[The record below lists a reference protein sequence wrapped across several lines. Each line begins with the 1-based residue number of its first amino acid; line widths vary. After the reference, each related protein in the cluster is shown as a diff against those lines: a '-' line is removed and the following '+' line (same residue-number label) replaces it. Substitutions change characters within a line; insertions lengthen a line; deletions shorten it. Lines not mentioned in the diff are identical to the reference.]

1 MKHYFEKNFKFEDIK
16 PKLIFI
22 IFPIREYRKPY
33 EEMRDFMLDYVNLL
47 LDAINK
53 YNEDDVDSKN
63 RLRDLVCIISEND
76 SVKSDPLIKELLYT
90 ASHKMRIFGYNVQN
104 GFYKQENIN
113 EKHISELQD
122 LYNQSIV
129 NMYRS
134 KVRNNNILDKSQKSI
149 IDFYQSL
156 DIKRMLISAPTS
168 YGKTFIMREI
178 LYLNQ
183 EKYKNILLV
192 FPTVALLRENAL
204 NMEELNQDKKMG
216 YNVIKSIDREIDCQD
231 RNIFVLTPERAMQ
244 LLAQY
249 PNIEIDFFFY
259 DEMYKIDEDYC
270 NDETDDNDEKKNSYA
285 ERTFLDEARAKTFRI
300 CLYLLSKRVKDYYL
314 AGPNLKRE
322 KFGKGMQRYIAENNI
337 QVKEIEFEPTKRIMV
352 KAYNKVIDEDYTNLP
367 YIEKPG
373 IVKIHSKVNDRIC
386 DVVNYIEQK
395 GYGATILYCT
405 TPAKANE
412 YAIKLAENHQG
423 NVVKNERFSE
433 FIEHLKRNYNID
445 GSINEWSFVNVLEMG
460 FGMHHGKMPKYI
472 QKEIL
477 DLFNE
482 GIFNLLFCTSTIVE
496 GVNTNAKNMVVL
508 NHSKGTKELT
518 VFDFKN
524 IIGRAGRYYHNFVGR
539 YFLVDKEL
547 EKFEHT
553 EDLTL
558 NFVTYDDQE
567 LDPVDIDNSEYMD
580 LSDINKNLKH
590 KREEQF
596 KEYLLTN
603 DIYEKNRLIKREYQE
618 ILLRFLLD
626 NNILYNKFYRYL
638 SYPDILMQFTTYHA
652 MNTVLDIFEKSG
664 LLDATIVRRYKAVS
678 NTYCNEGFHGLL
690 RYEIDNARGDKVK
703 HKRIDKAYM
712 DAFKTQKDI
721 IEHKIPKILAL
732 FETIFSYA
740 SLLRRKTLDNFS
752 LSKVSRFYET
762 GVKSY
767 IGEQLIEFGFPVDA
781 IKRIEDNN
789 LRLLSMDASASQKY
803 ILEHL
808 EDIKQLLDS
817 YERGLLDKALKSIC
831 S

>member
-1 MKHYFEKNFKFEDIK
+1 
-16 PKLIFI
+16 
-22 IFPIREYRKPY
+22 
-33 EEMRDFMLDYVNLL
+33 MRDFMLDYVNLL

-113 EKHISELQD
+113 EKHISELQA

-322 KFGKGMQRYIAENNI
+322 KFGKGKQRYIAENNI

-412 YAIKLAENHQG
+412 YATKLAENHQG

-618 ILLRFLLD
+618 ILLRFLLN

-664 LLDATIVRRYKAVS
+664 LLDVTIVRRYKAVS

-789 LRLLSMDASASQKY
+789 LRLLSMHASASQKY

>member
-1 MKHYFEKNFKFEDIK
+1 
-16 PKLIFI
+16 
-22 IFPIREYRKPY
+22 
-33 EEMRDFMLDYVNLL
+33 MLDYVNLL

-113 EKHISELQD
+113 EKHISELQA
-122 LYNQSIV
+122 LYNQRIV

-412 YAIKLAENHQG
+412 YATKLAENHQG

>member
-1 MKHYFEKNFKFEDIK
+1 
-16 PKLIFI
+16 
-22 IFPIREYRKPY
+22 
-33 EEMRDFMLDYVNLL
+33 MRDFMLDYVNLL

-113 EKHISELQD
+113 EKHISELQA

-412 YAIKLAENHQG
+412 YATKLAENHQG

-618 ILLRFLLD
+618 ILLRFLLN

-817 YERGLLDKALKSIC
+817 YERRLLDKALKSIC

>member
-1 MKHYFEKNFKFEDIK
+1 
-16 PKLIFI
+16 
-22 IFPIREYRKPY
+22 
-33 EEMRDFMLDYVNLL
+33 MRDFMLDYVNLL

-113 EKHISELQD
+113 EKHISELQA

-270 NDETDDNDEKKNSYA
+270 NDETDDNDEKKNSYT

-337 QVKEIEFEPTKRIMV
+337 QVEEIEFEPTKRIMV

-367 YIEKPG
+367 YLEKPG

-412 YAIKLAENHQG
+412 YATKLAKNHQG

-618 ILLRFLLD
+618 MLLRFLLN

-652 MNTVLDIFEKSG
+652 MNTVLDIFEESG
-664 LLDATIVRRYKAVS
+664 LLDSIIVRRYKAVS

-703 HKRIDKAYM
+703 HKSIDKAYM

>member
-1 MKHYFEKNFKFEDIK
+1 
-16 PKLIFI
+16 
-22 IFPIREYRKPY
+22 
-33 EEMRDFMLDYVNLL
+33 MLDYVNLL

-113 EKHISELQD
+113 EKHISELQA

-412 YAIKLAENHQG
+412 YATKLAENHQG

-482 GIFNLLFCTSTIVE
+482 GIFNLFFCTSTIVE

-740 SLLRRKTLDNFS
+740 SLLKRKTLDNFS

-781 IKRIEDNN
+781 IKRVEDNN

>member
-1 MKHYFEKNFKFEDIK
+1 
-16 PKLIFI
+16 
-22 IFPIREYRKPY
+22 
-33 EEMRDFMLDYVNLL
+33 MLDYVNLL

-113 EKHISELQD
+113 EKHISELQA

-386 DVVNYIEQK
+386 DVVNYIEKK

-412 YAIKLAENHQG
+412 YATKLAENHQG

-721 IEHKIPKILAL
+721 IEHKIPKIIAL

>member
-1 MKHYFEKNFKFEDIK
+1 
-16 PKLIFI
+16 
-22 IFPIREYRKPY
+22 
-33 EEMRDFMLDYVNLL
+33 MLDYVNLL

-113 EKHISELQD
+113 EKHISELQA

-270 NDETDDNDEKKNSYA
+270 NDETDDNDEKKNSYT

-367 YIEKPG
+367 YLEKPG

-395 GYGATILYCT
+395 GYGATVLYCT

-412 YAIKLAENHQG
+412 YATKLAKNYQG

-618 ILLRFLLD
+618 ILLRFLLN

-652 MNTVLDIFEKSG
+652 MNTVLDIFEESG
-664 LLDATIVRRYKAVS
+664 LLDSTIVRRYKAVS

-703 HKRIDKAYM
+703 HKSIDKAYM

>member
-1 MKHYFEKNFKFEDIK
+1 
-16 PKLIFI
+16 
-22 IFPIREYRKPY
+22 
-33 EEMRDFMLDYVNLL
+33 MRDFMLDYVNLL

-113 EKHISELQD
+113 EKHISELQA

-367 YIEKPG
+367 YLEKPG

-412 YAIKLAENHQG
+412 YATKLAKNHQG

-618 ILLRFLLD
+618 MLLRFLLN

>member
-1 MKHYFEKNFKFEDIK
+1 
-16 PKLIFI
+16 
-22 IFPIREYRKPY
+22 
-33 EEMRDFMLDYVNLL
+33 MLDYVNLL

-134 KVRNNNILDKSQKSI
+134 KVSNNNILDKSQKSI

-618 ILLRFLLD
+618 ILLRFLLN

>member
-1 MKHYFEKNFKFEDIK
+1 
-16 PKLIFI
+16 
-22 IFPIREYRKPY
+22 
-33 EEMRDFMLDYVNLL
+33 MRDFMLDYVNLL

-113 EKHISELQD
+113 EKHISELQA

-337 QVKEIEFEPTKRIMV
+337 QVKEIEFEPTKRIMI

-412 YAIKLAENHQG
+412 YATKLAENHQG

-618 ILLRFLLD
+618 ILLRFLLN

-767 IGEQLIEFGFPVDA
+767 IGEQLIEFAFPVDA

>member
-1 MKHYFEKNFKFEDIK
+1 
-16 PKLIFI
+16 
-22 IFPIREYRKPY
+22 
-33 EEMRDFMLDYVNLL
+33 MRDFMLDYVNLL

-113 EKHISELQD
+113 EKHISELQA

-412 YAIKLAENHQG
+412 YATKLAENHQG

-524 IIGRAGRYYHNFVGR
+524 IIGRAGRYYHNFVG
-539 YFLVDKEL
+539 
-547 EKFEHT
+547 
-553 EDLTL
+553 
-558 NFVTYDDQE
+558 
-567 LDPVDIDNSEYMD
+567 S
-580 LSDINKNLKH
+580 
-590 KREEQF
+590 
-596 KEYLLTN
+596 
-603 DIYEKNRLIKREYQE
+603 
-618 ILLRFLLD
+618 
-626 NNILYNKFYRYL
+626 
-638 SYPDILMQFTTYHA
+638 
-652 MNTVLDIFEKSG
+652 
-664 LLDATIVRRYKAVS
+664 
-678 NTYCNEGFHGLL
+678 
-690 RYEIDNARGDKVK
+690 
-703 HKRIDKAYM
+703 
-712 DAFKTQKDI
+712 
-721 IEHKIPKILAL
+721 
-732 FETIFSYA
+732 
-740 SLLRRKTLDNFS
+740 
-752 LSKVSRFYET
+752 
-762 GVKSY
+762 
-767 IGEQLIEFGFPVDA
+767 
-781 IKRIEDNN
+781 
-789 LRLLSMDASASQKY
+789 
-803 ILEHL
+803 
-808 EDIKQLLDS
+808 
-817 YERGLLDKALKSIC
+817 C

>member
-1 MKHYFEKNFKFEDIK
+1 
-16 PKLIFI
+16 
-22 IFPIREYRKPY
+22 
-33 EEMRDFMLDYVNLL
+33 MLDYVNLL

-113 EKHISELQD
+113 EKHISELQA

-412 YAIKLAENHQG
+412 YATKLAENHQG

-618 ILLRFLLD
+618 ILLRFLLN

-752 LSKVSRFYET
+752 LAKVSRFYET

>member
-1 MKHYFEKNFKFEDIK
+1 
-16 PKLIFI
+16 
-22 IFPIREYRKPY
+22 
-33 EEMRDFMLDYVNLL
+33 MLDYVNLL

-113 EKHISELQD
+113 EKHISELQA

-285 ERTFLDEARAKTFRI
+285 ERTFLDEARTKTFRI

-412 YAIKLAENHQG
+412 YATKLAENHQG

>member
-1 MKHYFEKNFKFEDIK
+1 
-16 PKLIFI
+16 
-22 IFPIREYRKPY
+22 
-33 EEMRDFMLDYVNLL
+33 MRDFMLDYVNLL

-113 EKHISELQD
+113 EKHISELQA

-412 YAIKLAENHQG
+412 YATKLAENHQG

-496 GVNTNAKNMVVL
+496 GVNTNAKNMVIL

-618 ILLRFLLD
+618 ILLRFLLN

>member
-1 MKHYFEKNFKFEDIK
+1 
-16 PKLIFI
+16 
-22 IFPIREYRKPY
+22 
-33 EEMRDFMLDYVNLL
+33 MLDYVNLL

-113 EKHISELQD
+113 EKHISELQA

-367 YIEKPG
+367 YLEKPG

-412 YAIKLAENHQG
+412 YATKLAENHQG

-618 ILLRFLLD
+618 ILLRFLLN

-652 MNTVLDIFEKSG
+652 MNTVLDIFEESG
-664 LLDATIVRRYKAVS
+664 LLDSIIVRRYKAVS

-703 HKRIDKAYM
+703 HKSIDKAYM

>member
-1 MKHYFEKNFKFEDIK
+1 
-16 PKLIFI
+16 
-22 IFPIREYRKPY
+22 
-33 EEMRDFMLDYVNLL
+33 MRDFMLDYVNLL

-113 EKHISELQD
+113 EKHISELQA

-178 LYLNQ
+178 LCLNQ

-270 NDETDDNDEKKNSYA
+270 NDETDDNDEKKNSYT

-367 YIEKPG
+367 YLEKPG

-412 YAIKLAENHQG
+412 YATKLAKNHQG

-518 VFDFKN
+518 VFDLKN

-618 ILLRFLLD
+618 MLLRFLLN

-652 MNTVLDIFEKSG
+652 MNTVLDIFEESG
-664 LLDATIVRRYKAVS
+664 LLDSIIVRRYKAVS

-703 HKRIDKAYM
+703 HKSIDKAYM

-789 LRLLSMDASASQKY
+789 LRLLSMEASASQKY

>member
-1 MKHYFEKNFKFEDIK
+1 
-16 PKLIFI
+16 
-22 IFPIREYRKPY
+22 
-33 EEMRDFMLDYVNLL
+33 MRDFMLDYVNLL

-113 EKHISELQD
+113 EKHISELQA

-337 QVKEIEFEPTKRIMV
+337 QVKEIEFEPTKRIMI

-412 YAIKLAENHQG
+412 YATKLAENHQG

-618 ILLRFLLD
+618 ILLRFLLN

-664 LLDATIVRRYKAVS
+664 LLDATIVPRYKAVS

>member
-1 MKHYFEKNFKFEDIK
+1 
-16 PKLIFI
+16 
-22 IFPIREYRKPY
+22 
-33 EEMRDFMLDYVNLL
+33 MRDFMLDYVNLL

-113 EKHISELQD
+113 EKHISELQA

-412 YAIKLAENHQG
+412 YATKLAENHQG

-618 ILLRFLLD
+618 ILLRFLLN

-767 IGEQLIEFGFPVDA
+767 IGEQLIEFGFADCQG
-781 IKRIEDNN
+781 
-789 LRLLSMDASASQKY
+789 SCQ
-803 ILEHL
+803 
-808 EDIKQLLDS
+808 
-817 YERGLLDKALKSIC
+817 
-831 S
+831 

>member
-1 MKHYFEKNFKFEDIK
+1 
-16 PKLIFI
+16 
-22 IFPIREYRKPY
+22 
-33 EEMRDFMLDYVNLL
+33 MLDYVNLL

-113 EKHISELQD
+113 EKHISELQA

-231 RNIFVLTPERAMQ
+231 RNIFVLTPVRAMQ

-412 YAIKLAENHQG
+412 YATKLAENHQG

-618 ILLRFLLD
+618 ILLRFLLN

-721 IEHKIPKILAL
+721 IEHKIPKIIAL

>member
-1 MKHYFEKNFKFEDIK
+1 
-16 PKLIFI
+16 
-22 IFPIREYRKPY
+22 
-33 EEMRDFMLDYVNLL
+33 MLDYVNLL

-113 EKHISELQD
+113 EKHISELQA

-412 YAIKLAENHQG
+412 YATKLAENHQG

-477 DLFNE
+477 DLCNE

-618 ILLRFLLD
+618 ILLRFLLN

>member
-1 MKHYFEKNFKFEDIK
+1 
-16 PKLIFI
+16 
-22 IFPIREYRKPY
+22 
-33 EEMRDFMLDYVNLL
+33 MLDYVNLL

-113 EKHISELQD
+113 EKHISELQA

-412 YAIKLAENHQG
+412 YATKLAENHQG

-618 ILLRFLLD
+618 ILLRFLLN

-664 LLDATIVRRYKAVS
+664 LLDVTIVRRYKAVS

>member
-1 MKHYFEKNFKFEDIK
+1 
-16 PKLIFI
+16 
-22 IFPIREYRKPY
+22 
-33 EEMRDFMLDYVNLL
+33 MLDYVNLL

-113 EKHISELQD
+113 EKHISELQA

-156 DIKRMLISAPTS
+156 NIKRMLISAPTS

-270 NDETDDNDEKKNSYA
+270 NDETDDNDEKKNSYT
-285 ERTFLDEARAKTFRI
+285 EGTFLDEARAKTFRI

-412 YAIKLAENHQG
+412 YATKLAKNHQG

-618 ILLRFLLD
+618 MLLRFLLN

-703 HKRIDKAYM
+703 HKSIDKAYM

>member
-1 MKHYFEKNFKFEDIK
+1 
-16 PKLIFI
+16 
-22 IFPIREYRKPY
+22 
-33 EEMRDFMLDYVNLL
+33 MLDYVNLL

-113 EKHISELQD
+113 EKHISELQA

-270 NDETDDNDEKKNSYA
+270 NDETDDNDEKKNSYT

-367 YIEKPG
+367 YLEKPG

-412 YAIKLAENHQG
+412 YATKLAKNHQG

-618 ILLRFLLD
+618 MLLRFLLN

-652 MNTVLDIFEKSG
+652 MNTVLDIFEESG
-664 LLDATIVRRYKAVS
+664 LLDSIIVRRYKAVS

-703 HKRIDKAYM
+703 HKSIDKAYM

>member
-1 MKHYFEKNFKFEDIK
+1 
-16 PKLIFI
+16 
-22 IFPIREYRKPY
+22 
-33 EEMRDFMLDYVNLL
+33 MLDYVNLL

-113 EKHISELQD
+113 EKHISELQA

-367 YIEKPG
+367 YLEKPG

-412 YAIKLAENHQG
+412 YATKLAENHQG

-618 ILLRFLLD
+618 ILLRFLLN

>member
-1 MKHYFEKNFKFEDIK
+1 
-16 PKLIFI
+16 
-22 IFPIREYRKPY
+22 
-33 EEMRDFMLDYVNLL
+33 MLDYVNLL

-113 EKHISELQD
+113 EKHISELQA

-412 YAIKLAENHQG
+412 YATKLAENHQG

-618 ILLRFLLD
+618 ILLRFLLN

-638 SYPDILMQFTTYHA
+638 SYPYILMQFTTYHA

>member
-1 MKHYFEKNFKFEDIK
+1 
-16 PKLIFI
+16 
-22 IFPIREYRKPY
+22 
-33 EEMRDFMLDYVNLL
+33 MLEYVNLL

-113 EKHISELQD
+113 EKHISELQA

-270 NDETDDNDEKKNSYA
+270 NDETDDNDEKKNSYT

-337 QVKEIEFEPTKRIMV
+337 QVKEIEFEPTKRIMI

-412 YAIKLAENHQG
+412 YATKLAKNHQV

-618 ILLRFLLD
+618 ILLRFLLN

>member
-1 MKHYFEKNFKFEDIK
+1 
-16 PKLIFI
+16 
-22 IFPIREYRKPY
+22 
-33 EEMRDFMLDYVNLL
+33 MRDFMLDYVNLL

-113 EKHISELQD
+113 EKHISELQA

-412 YAIKLAENHQG
+412 YATKLAENHQG

-740 SLLRRKTLDNFS
+740 SLLKRKTLDNFS

-781 IKRIEDNN
+781 IKRVEDNN

>member
-1 MKHYFEKNFKFEDIK
+1 
-16 PKLIFI
+16 
-22 IFPIREYRKPY
+22 
-33 EEMRDFMLDYVNLL
+33 MLDYVNLL

-113 EKHISELQD
+113 EKHISELQA

-337 QVKEIEFEPTKRIMV
+337 QVKEIEFEPTKRIMI

-412 YAIKLAENHQG
+412 YATKLAENHQG

-618 ILLRFLLD
+618 ILLRFLLN

>member
-1 MKHYFEKNFKFEDIK
+1 
-16 PKLIFI
+16 
-22 IFPIREYRKPY
+22 
-33 EEMRDFMLDYVNLL
+33 MRDFMLDYVNLL

-113 EKHISELQD
+113 EKHISELQA

-412 YAIKLAENHQG
+412 YATKLAKNHQV

>member
-1 MKHYFEKNFKFEDIK
+1 
-16 PKLIFI
+16 
-22 IFPIREYRKPY
+22 
-33 EEMRDFMLDYVNLL
+33 MRDFMLDYVNLL

-113 EKHISELQD
+113 EKHISELQA

-156 DIKRMLISAPTS
+156 NIKRMLISAPTS

-270 NDETDDNDEKKNSYA
+270 NDETDDNDEKKNSYT
-285 ERTFLDEARAKTFRI
+285 EGTFLDEARAKTFRI

-367 YIEKPG
+367 YLEKPG

-412 YAIKLAENHQG
+412 YATKLAKNHQG
-423 NVVKNERFSE
+423 NIVKNERFSE

-618 ILLRFLLD
+618 MLLRFLLN

-652 MNTVLDIFEKSG
+652 MNTVLDIFEESG
-664 LLDATIVRRYKAVS
+664 LLDSIIVRRYKAVS

-703 HKRIDKAYM
+703 HKSIDKAYM